1 MSTFTARPRDPA
13 TVVSRDPE
21 VHSGA
26 LVFAGTRVPVAT
38 LLDHLKEGATI
49 GEFLEGYPAVAR
61 WQAEALLD
69 LAVTGALDAL
79 SALGPARTGEPRT
92 GEPRIGG

>member
-1 MSTFTARPRDPA
+1 MSPTTAVPLDPA
-13 TVVSRDPE
+13 TVVSRDPQ

-38 LLDHLKEGATI
+38 LLDHLKDGATV
-49 GEFLEGYPAVAR
+49 GDFLEGYPAVTR
-61 WQAEALLD
+61 SQAEALLD

-79 SALGPARTGEPRT
+79 GAR
-92 GEPRIGG
+92 GG